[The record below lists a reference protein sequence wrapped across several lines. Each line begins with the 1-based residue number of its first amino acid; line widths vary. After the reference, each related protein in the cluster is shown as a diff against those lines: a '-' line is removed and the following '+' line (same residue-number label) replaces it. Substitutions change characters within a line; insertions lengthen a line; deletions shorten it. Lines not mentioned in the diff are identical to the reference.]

1 MNASSD
7 PTSMLCGLDTE
18 PKFSETSR
26 GKEITAEEVVAA
38 VEAALRQAAA
48 SQSQESRTQMDAD
61 TDGNE
66 HLSSVEALDATPGH
80 HVDDALMG
88 LSDYGPGAMDSILT
102 LDGEPM
108 LNPGVLLG
116 LSV

>member
-1 MNASSD
+1 MKASSD
-7 PTSMLCGLDTE
+7 PASVLYGLDTE

-26 GKEITAEEVVAA
+26 EKEITAEEVVAA

-48 SQSQESRTQMDAD
+48 SQSQGSRTQMD
-61 TDGNE
+61 TGGNE

-108 LNPGVLLG
+108 LNPGVLLI

>member
-1 MNASSD
+1 
-7 PTSMLCGLDTE
+7 MLSGLDTG

-38 VEAALRQAAA
+38 VEAALRQAA
-48 SQSQESRTQMDAD
+48 SQSGSRTQMD

-66 HLSSVEALDATPGH
+66 HLSSVETLDASHATTCH

-88 LSDYGPGAMDSILT
+88 LSDYGPGVMDSILT
-102 LDGEPM
+102 LDGESM
-108 LNPGVLLG
+108 LNPGVLLV